1 MIFCFQTTKIQ
12 KNSQPHAHIYQL
24 FRIFA
29 RNLSVF
35 IQKIAFYMTFRQ
47 IFITV
52 ALLFGT
58 LATMADDYPTIDPYF
73 IATMQ
78 DGTEETGTSVSGSA
92 PLTAT
97 FYANPKN
104 AEGWT
109 TYYEWRF
116 TLQHLDGTEESS
128 PYLIRYEQDTEV
140 TFKEAGVH
148 KIVCYAIFTRGDEK
162 HEYTEE
168 YWTTERDPLTVTIS
182 ESRLEMPNAFSPNDD
197 GFNDY
202 YQAKGTQHGG
212 NGPQSIVEFE
222 GIIFNRWGQ
231 RLYTWTDC
239 YNYKAGWDGKYKGK
253 PVKQGVYFCLVRA
266 KGADGREFNI
276 RTDVNLLR
284 SHYEESDSSPM
295 E

>member
-1 MIFCFQTTKIQ
+1 
-12 KNSQPHAHIYQL
+12 
-24 FRIFA
+24 
-29 RNLSVF
+29 
-35 IQKIAFYMTFRQ
+35 
-47 IFITV
+47 
-52 ALLFGT
+52 
-58 LATMADDYPTIDPYF
+58 
-73 IATMQ
+73 
-78 DGTEETGTSVSGSA
+78 
-92 PLTAT
+92 
-97 FYANPKN
+97 
-104 AEGWT
+104 
-109 TYYEWRF
+109 
-116 TLQHLDGTEESS
+116 
-128 PYLIRYEQDTEV
+128 
-140 TFKEAGVH
+140 
-148 KIVCYAIFTRGDEK
+148 
-162 HEYTEE
+162 
-168 YWTTERDPLTVTIS
+168 
-182 ESRLEMPNAFSPNDD
+182 MPNAFSPNDD

-284 SHYEESDSSPM
+284 SHYEESNSSPM